1 MLHNKVGEPG
11 RPIIVGGHGLTLE
24 GRDPLRIDEWREVS
38 PGLCKCAALFD
49 KVFRLDMA
57 VIDRWFL
64 VFDGRMQL
72 MNRSSKGP
80 PQPLKQSDQLLP
92 GEWTFVKDEVRSP
105 VFDQAKY
112 REQID
117 GDFFIRLALGGASRR
132 CPHLRANPFE
142 RRDTRWRQQPCR
154 GQEPDLDACL
164 QRRLHHSRQDA
175 RVPIREHC
183 SHQVWRRWLQCSR
196 TIASAGSTASR
207 RSATRP
213 ACVTLVTA

>member
-105 VFDQAKY
+105 VFDKAKY

-117 GDFFIRLALGGASRR
+117 GDFFIRLALGGPLADARISAPIRSSGVTLGGDSSHVVVKNLTST
-132 CPHLRANPFE
+132 PVYNDGFIIHGK
-142 RRDTRWRQQPCR
+142 TRECLFVNIAAIKCGDDGCNVHARLPV
-154 GQEPDLDACL
+154 PD
-164 QRRLHHSRQDA
+164 RRLHVDRQLD
-175 RVPIREHC
+175 
-183 SHQVWRRWLQCSR
+183 
-196 TIASAGSTASR
+196 
-207 RSATRP
+207 RP
-213 ACVTLVTA
+213 V